1 MIIKYFHDSNWTN
14 DVASFL
20 TKFVKRNKK
29 KNLRLILTGG
39 NSSKLINKQIIE
51 NLNTDCRLNIY
62 LSDERC
68 TKFANKDSLN
78 QTFFKRLNLNKCLKG
93 NLNIYGHSFSEKD
106 LVLGNLYLYY
116 IQFVSNY
123 LFGHPEAY
131 EPFKNDDII
140 KKAISNAI
148 ENIGDIFYDKD
159 KLNKFLKNNFFIN
172 DELIFKHLDIIEF
185 EINLPRFPIFFGSKQ
200 IIIPKTNW
208 IIKVLIR
215 KY

>member
-1 MIIKYFHDSNWTN
+1 MSIPDNIINYKSCFNFNDISSNPYTFFLESL
-14 DVASFL
+14 SFIKL
-20 TKFVKRNKK
+20 DLMKESFSYDISSNNINCDY
-29 KNLRLILTGG
+29 KNL
-39 NSSKLINKQIIE
+39 SKLV
-51 NLNTDCRLNIY
+51 
-62 LSDERC
+62 
-68 TKFANKDSLN
+68 
-78 QTFFKRLNLNKCLKG
+78 LNLNKCLKG

-172 DELIFKHLDIIEF
+172 NELTFNHLDIIEF
-185 EINLPRFPIFFGSKQ
+185 EINLPRFPIFFGLKQ
-200 IIIPKTNW
+200 ITIPKTSW

-215 KY
+215 EY

>member
-1 MIIKYFHDSNWTN
+1 MSIPDNIINYKSCFNFNDISSNPYTFFLESL
-14 DVASFL
+14 SFIKL
-20 TKFVKRNKK
+20 DLMKESFSYDISSNNINCDY
-29 KNLRLILTGG
+29 KNL
-39 NSSKLINKQIIE
+39 SKLV
-51 NLNTDCRLNIY
+51 
-62 LSDERC
+62 
-68 TKFANKDSLN
+68 
-78 QTFFKRLNLNKCLKG
+78 LNLNKCLKG

-172 DELIFKHLDIIEF
+172 NELTFNHLDIIEF
-185 EINLPRFPIFFGSKQ
+185 EINLPRFPIFFGLKQ
-200 IIIPKTNW
+200 ITIPKTGW

-215 KY
+215 EY